1 MKIRTIIVDDV
12 ELARERVKIL
22 LGGDEEIEIIGEAAN
37 GREAVELIRKLAPDL
52 VFLDIQM
59 PKTDG
64 FEVIATIG
72 VENMPAVVFVTAYDE
87 FALKAFD
94 AGAVDYLLKPFDE
107 ERLKTAVAR
116 AKREIRREIPAGEI
130 EEKFRRLL
138 SEIRAAPKYLKRL
151 PVKQKDGTTLV
162 LTDDID
168 WIAAAGHYLELHT
181 EHKTYL
187 IREKIS
193 EIETKLDP
201 ENFVRIHRSIIL
213 NIDRIKSLHPLF
225 NGDHLVILKDGTEL
239 NLSRTYHEKL
249 IAVLTGR

>member
-22 LGGDEEIEIIGEAAN
+22 LDDEEIEIVGEASN
-37 GREAVELIRKLAPDL
+37 GREAVELIRKLKPDL

-64 FEVIATIG
+64 FEVIEQIG
-72 VENMPAVVFVTAYDE
+72 VENMPAVIFVTAYDE
-87 FALKAFD
+87 FALRAFD
-94 AGAVDYLLKPFDE
+94 VNAVDYLLKPFDE
-107 ERLKTAVAR
+107 ERLRTALER
-116 AKREIRREIPAGEI
+116 AKQQISREIPAAEI
-130 EEKFRRLL
+130 EEKLRLL
-138 SEIRAAPKYLKRL
+138 ISEIKPEQKYLKRI
-151 PVKQKDGTTLV
+151 PVKQNRGTTLV
-162 LTDDID
+162 LTEEID

-181 EHKTYL
+181 GRQTYL

-193 EIETKLDP
+193 DFETKLDP
-201 ENFVRIHRSIIL
+201 DNFVRIHRSIII

-225 NGDHLVILKDGTEL
+225 NGDHLIVLQDGTEL

-249 IAVLTGR
+249 MSLLGS